1 MGVGLKASTER
12 VARWRTTRARSL
24 RRLGRVGSMVE
35 IVLTGLFAATLVM
48 AAATVIS
55 RVVHQARGTGYP

>member
-1 MGVGLKASTER
+1 MLEILLV
-12 VARWRTTRARSL
+12 SL
-24 RRLGRVGSMVE
+24 FG
-35 IVLTGLFAATLVM
+35 ATLVM